1 LSQFNR
7 LQQEYIR
14 WLATSKYDRIPS
26 TQEKFAE
33 TINRNRKT
41 LQRWQK
47 LPGWWDAV
55 IAESRYRLRT
65 NIPEVYESVAREAE
79 KGSYQHAK
87 LALELTGEYVEKRK
101 TELSGKVQTEDVT
114 QMSDEE
120 LDAIAEA

>member
-1 LSQFNR
+1 MPEFNR

-14 WLATSKYDRIPS
+14 WLATSRYDRIPS
-26 TQEKFAE
+26 TQVEFGK
-33 TINRNRKT
+33 IVGRSDKT

-65 NIPEVYESVAREAE
+65 NIPEVYESVSREAE
-79 KGSYQHAK
+79 QGSFQHAK
-87 LALELTGEYVEKRK
+87 LALELAGEYVEKRH

-114 QMSDEE
+114 KMSDKE
-120 LDAIAEA
+120 LDAIADS

>member
-1 LSQFNR
+1 MPEFNR
-7 LQQEYIR
+7 LQQEYIQ

-26 TQEKFAE
+26 TQVEFGKIVGR
-33 TINRNRKT
+33 TDKT

-87 LALELTGEYVEKRK
+87 LALELVGEYVEKRH

-114 QMSDEE
+114 KMTNEQ
-120 LDAIAEA
+120 LRAIRDS